1 MKAKEVL
8 SVLQITRPTLTKY
21 VKNGSIKVT
30 VMGNGRYDYD
40 ADSVYKMLNK
50 EIERKTYLY
59 ARVTTSKEKKDLAR
73 QSSSLQVFLI
83 KNRYQVH
90 GIYQDI
96 SSGIS
101 FEEREQFSLLFD
113 EILSG
118 KVCRVITMYRDR
130 ITRIGFDF
138 FSTVFK
144 RYGCEIIVINEVG
157 SEELDY
163 IEIDKECNSLLD
175 CYCSSAK
182 NKFLKSIEKPDR

>member
-1 MKAKEVL
+1 
-8 SVLQITRPTLTKY
+8 
-21 VKNGSIKVT
+21 
-30 VMGNGRYDYD
+30 MGNGRYDYD

-59 ARVTTSKEKKDLAR
+59 ARVTTSKEKKDLER
-73 QSSSLQVFLI
+73 QIAFLKVFCI
-83 KNRYQVH
+83 KNGYPVH

-96 SSGIS
+96 ASGIS

>member
-1 MKAKEVL
+1 MC
-8 SVLQITRPTLTKY
+8 IR
-21 VKNGSIKVT
+21 
-30 VMGNGRYDYD
+30 
-40 ADSVYKMLNK
+40 DS
-50 EIERKTYLY
+50 
-59 ARVTTSKEKKDLAR
+59 
-73 QSSSLQVFLI
+73 
-83 KNRYQVH
+83 H

-96 SSGIS
+96 ASGIS

>member
-59 ARVTTSKEKKDLAR
+59 ARVTTSKEKKDLER
-73 QSSSLQVFLI
+73 QIAFLKVFCI
-83 KNRYQVH
+83 KNGYP
-90 GIYQDI
+90 
-96 SSGIS
+96 
-101 FEEREQFSLLFD
+101 
-113 EILSG
+113 ILSG

>member
-59 ARVTTSKEKKDLAR
+59 ARVTTSKEKKNLER
-73 QSSSLQVFLI
+73 QIAFLKVFCI
-83 KNRYQVH
+83 KNGYPVH

-96 SSGIS
+96 ASGIS